1 VLGESFTHE
10 EERNQL
16 QRSPRRTEAEARK
29 SDLAHG
35 PCNENESR
43 AGDWTQ
49 IESPHAETKTERRNE
64 RRQQTS
70 HADRKREKRENK
82 PRSHRAAPAGIEP
95 TSPVPLCAGLKAEQK
110 WPGRLAPRRATLIGR

>member
-10 EERNQL
+10 EEWNQL

-29 SDLAHG
+29 SDLARG

-43 AGDWTQ
+43 DGDWTQ

-64 RRQQTS
+64 QRQQTS
-70 HADRKREKRENK
+70 RVDRKREKGKTKHEATGQRLL
-82 PRSHRAAPAGIEP
+82 GL
-95 TSPVPLCAGLKAEQK
+95 SPPVRCWA
-110 WPGRLAPRRATLIGR
+110 